1 LFYLILSSGLLKPP
15 RLETYEWLPDGRRN
29 NEPVHVLAPGAGLFD
44 VGGAVLVAGDM
55 FSLEKKVSMDGSGG
69 EQVTLVDAKAAMP
82 IVAIIAWASSPTAS
96 VSSPS
101 SGSSACAGGCSLTS
115 RVRAASLWWWGS
127 VSLR

>member
-1 LFYLILSSGLLKPP
+1 MKPP
-15 RLETYEWLPDGRRN
+15 RLETYEWLPDGKRN

-55 FSLEKKVSMDGSGG
+55 FSLEKKVSMDGSGGG